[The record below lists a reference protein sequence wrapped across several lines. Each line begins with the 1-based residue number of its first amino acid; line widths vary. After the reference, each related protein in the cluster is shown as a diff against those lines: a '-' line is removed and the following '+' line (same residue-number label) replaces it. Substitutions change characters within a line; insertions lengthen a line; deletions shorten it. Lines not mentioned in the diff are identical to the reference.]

1 MNRLF
6 QILLTAS
13 CFFLL
18 PIGMA
23 RASAVA
29 TVPVL
34 LGFALTEAVL
44 TIAGILS
51 AVAITGGAATVF
63 FLFKNSTAS
72 KRLEAKHKASTL
84 KALNALDQKIY
95 GGRQQPIEKL
105 RASITSICERDPS
118 FDPSAF
124 CKMAEALFVKLQ
136 SARSRGNLSQLRP
149 RLSDGLFK
157 NLSTQLSID
166 AIHQR
171 RIVSQDIAIRESA
184 IVGVEL
190 GDDFDAIHVALVG
203 RLRAVDVSA
212 TTPPDKLKQLM
223 DRAPLRDCAETWT
236 FLRRPS
242 TDDARKSSLHEERC
256 PLCAA
261 ALPLSETTTC
271 QCGNILNSG
280 ASDWVLAQI
289 VEASEFRIPNDE
301 PIEGFARLMALD
313 PAINR
318 RVLEDR
324 AQLVFWSR
332 LDALA
337 QNQMYSFA
345 RFAQPQALVQFS
357 SEDAGL
363 SIGRVL
369 GGRVDLVQ
377 IISDVDFERA
387 WFTVRWQQL
396 RRDPSGRN
404 TFDVTHTQLMQLAR
418 RNGSSTLSKVGLS
431 TGRCASCGAEVVA
444 RGECSCPA
452 CGKPLNDG
460 WAFVELV
467 SPETFQARN
476 RATKQSLNHL
486 ADRIGTIADQWDRRR
501 AIAMMVAVVRSDGHV
516 SDKERKLLAMCME
529 RWNLE
534 PMLLKAFLAAP
545 LEDIASIQPKSID
558 EARMLFRALA
568 AAALADGQIDASEA
582 QLLKMMAKHLKLAP
596 DEDYEIIKSL
606 GPNRSYQPSA

>member
-1 MNRLF
+1 MNHPF
-6 QILLTAS
+6 QILLTATS
-13 CFFLL
+13 FFLL
-18 PIGMA
+18 PLGLA
-23 RASAVA
+23 HASAAVQA
-29 TVPVL
+29 PVL
-34 LGFALTEAVL
+34 FGFPMSEAML

-51 AVAITGGAATVF
+51 AVAITGGAATAF
-63 FLFKNSTAS
+63 FFFRNSASS
-72 KRLEAKHKASTL
+72 KRLEAKNKASTL

-95 GGRQQPIEKL
+95 GGRQQPLEKL
-105 RASITSICERDPS
+105 RASITSICERDAS
-118 FDPSAF
+118 FDPNAF

-136 SARSRGNLSQLRP
+136 SARSRGDLTSLRP
-149 RLSDGLFK
+149 RLSDGLWK
-157 NLSTQLSID
+157 NLATQLSID

-171 RIVSQDIAIRESA
+171 RIVSQDVAIRESA

-190 GDDFDAIHVALVG
+190 GDDFDAIHVAIVSK
-203 RLRAVDVSA
+203 LRAVDVSA
-212 TTPPDKLKQLM
+212 TTAPDKLKQLM

-236 FLRRPS
+236 FLRRP
-242 TDDARKSSLHEERC
+242 TPEARKSSFAEGRC

-261 ALPLSETTTC
+261 ALPISGATTC

-280 ASDWVLAQI
+280 GSDWVLAQI
-289 VEASEFRIPNDE
+289 VEAAEFRIPGDE

-318 RVLEDR
+318 RVLSDR

-337 QNQMYSFA
+337 QNQMYAFA
-345 RFAQPQALVQFS
+345 RFAQPQALAQFS

-377 IISDVDFERA
+377 IISDIDCERA

-396 RRDPSGRN
+396 RRDPTGRN
-404 TFDVTHTQLMQLAR
+404 TFDVAHTQLMQLAR
-418 RNGSSTLSKVGLS
+418 RNGSSTLSKVGLA
-431 TGRCASCGAEVVA
+431 TGRCAACGAEVMSHGE
-444 RGECSCPA
+444 RGCPA
-452 CGKPLNDG
+452 CGKPLSDD
-460 WAFVELV
+460 WAFVELI
-467 SPETFQARN
+467 SPETFQTRN
-476 RATKQSLNHL
+476 RATKQSLTHL
-486 ADRIGTIADQWDRRR
+486 ADRIGAIADQWDRRR
-501 AIAMMVAVVRSDGHV
+501 ALTMMVAVVRSDGHV
-516 SDKERKLLAMCME
+516 SDKERRLLAMCME
-529 RWNLE
+529 RWELE

-545 LEDIASIQPKSID
+545 LDDIAAIQPKSID

-568 AAALADGQIDASEA
+568 SAALADGQIDAAEA

-606 GPNRSYQPSA
+606 GPNRNYQPNA

>member
-1 MNRLF
+1 MNRPF
-6 QILLTAS
+6 QILLTATS
-13 CFFLL
+13 FFLL
-18 PIGMA
+18 PPGLPH
-23 RASAVA
+23 ASAAVQA
-29 TVPVL
+29 PVL
-34 LGFALTEAVL
+34 FGFPMSEAVL

-51 AVAITGGAATVF
+51 AVAITGGAATAF
-63 FLFKNSTAS
+63 FFFRNSAS
-72 KRLEAKHKASTL
+72 SRRLEAKNKAATL

-95 GGRQQPIEKL
+95 GGRQQPLEKL
-105 RASITSICERDPS
+105 RASITSICERDAS
-118 FDPSAF
+118 FDPNAF

-136 SARSRGNLSQLRP
+136 SARSRGDLTSLRP
-149 RLSDGLFK
+149 RLSDGLWK
-157 NLSTQLSID
+157 NLATQLSID

-171 RIVSQDIAIRESA
+171 RIVSQGVAIRESA

-190 GDDFDAIHVALVG
+190 GDDFDAIHVAIVSK
-203 RLRAVDVSA
+203 LRAVDVSA
-212 TTPPDKLKQLM
+212 TMAPDKLDQLM

-236 FLRRPS
+236 FLRRP
-242 TDDARKSSLHEERC
+242 TPEARKSSFAEGRC

-261 ALPLSETTTC
+261 ALPISGATTC

-280 ASDWVLAQI
+280 GSDWVLAQI
-289 VEASEFRIPNDE
+289 VEAAEFRIPGDE

-318 RVLEDR
+318 RVLSDR

-337 QNQMYSFA
+337 QNQMYAFA
-345 RFAQPQALVQFS
+345 RFAQPQALAQFS

-377 IISDVDFERA
+377 IISDIDCERA

-396 RRDPSGRN
+396 RRDPTGRN
-404 TFDVTHTQLMQLAR
+404 TFDVAHTQLMQLAR
-418 RNGSSTLSKVGLS
+418 RNGSSTLSKAGLA
-431 TGRCASCGAEVVA
+431 TGRCAACGAEVMSHGE
-444 RGECSCPA
+444 RGCPA
-452 CGKPLNDG
+452 CGKPLSDD
-460 WAFVELV
+460 WAFVELI

-476 RATKQSLNHL
+476 RATKQSLTHL
-486 ADRIGTIADQWDRRR
+486 ADRIGAIADQWDRRR
-501 AIAMMVAVVRSDGHV
+501 ALTMMVAVVRSDGHV

-529 RWNLE
+529 RWELE

-545 LEDIASIQPKSID
+545 LDDIAAIQPKSID

-568 AAALADGQIDASEA
+568 SAALADGQIDAAEA

-606 GPNRSYQPSA
+606 GPNRNYQPSA